1 MIYNYGS
8 EAERILSSIATVK
21 QNSKDKTARIYLR
34 VSEQE
39 KKDWLERAES
49 YHVGLSDYIRT
60 VINYSEI

>member
-39 KKDWLERAES
+39 KQDWLERAES
-49 YHVGLSDYIRT
+49 YNVGLSDYIRT
-60 VINYSEI
+60 LINYSDI

>member
-39 KKDWLERAES
+39 KEDWLERAES
-49 YHVGLSDYIRT
+49 
-60 VINYSEI
+60 

>member
-8 EAERILSSIATVK
+8 EAERILNSIATVK

-39 KKDWLERAES
+39 KQDWLERAES
-49 YHVGLSDYIRT
+49 YNVGLSDYIRT
-60 VINYSEI
+60 LINYSDI

>member
-39 KKDWLERAES
+39 KQDWLERAEY